1 MPIRRDPHSGGRN
14 LKLDERAQVHSC
26 GRLPPVLIY
35 FEVRM
40 NGDKG
45 LGSCRKGRHIASSHD
60 LAVLE
65 GTHEVAEISKTLE
78 ERPRREP
85 NWQRNIFDNVST
97 ASKRESNHFEKQ
109 ELSSRSKI
117 KESRSQAHRTR
128 LIYSDSYITRP
139 F

>member
-1 MPIRRDPHSGGRN
+1 MFESRHKECMRANSTGSTQGRQEFETRRT
-14 LKLDERAQVHSC
+14 RAGPFMWTTSTGSH
-26 GRLPPVLIY
+26 L
-35 FEVRM
+35 RM

-97 ASKRESNHFEKQ
+97 ASKRESFRKARAVITIENQRKSQ
-109 ELSSRSKI
+109 SSSP
-117 KESRSQAHRTR
+117 
-128 LIYSDSYITRP
+128 YSPNI

>member
-1 MPIRRDPHSGGRN
+1 
-14 LKLDERAQVHSC
+14 
-26 GRLPPVLIY
+26 
-35 FEVRM
+35 M

-85 NWQRNIFDNVST
+85 NWQRNIFDNIST
-97 ASKRESNHFEKQ
+97 ASKRESFRKARAVITIENQRKSQ
-109 ELSSRSKI
+109 SSSP
-117 KESRSQAHRTR
+117 
-128 LIYSDSYITRP
+128 YSPNI